1 MSANLKVHELQHL
14 AAAMAHEV
22 RNPLNSMAIHVE
34 LLESRLRK
42 EGAAPEAMKSL
53 AVLADEIERVDQIL
67 EQYLSFAGPTE
78 SARTTIEARALLDGV
93 LGRLADDAKVRGVS
107 LALEGGEG
115 AWAVD
120 SEALTEALVA
130 VGENAIAA
138 SPAGAQVLISART
151 DEDRDQAEITIA
163 DGGTPIADADAGKVF
178 HMGSQRSSGQLGLT
192 VAKQIV
198 KGHGGSITV
207 KSREGGNLFTIRLPL
222 DFD

>member
-1 MSANLKVHELQHL
+1 MKVHELQHL

-42 EGAAPEAMKSL
+42 EGAAPEALKSL
-53 AVLADEIERVDQIL
+53 GVLADEIERVDKIL
-67 EQYLSFAGPTE
+67 EQYLAFAGPTE
-78 SARTTIEARALLDGV
+78 AARVTLPARQLLDGV
-93 LGRLADDAKVRGVS
+93 VARLADAAKARGVT

-120 SEALTEALVA
+120 AEALSEALVA

-138 SPAGAQVLISART
+138 SPAGSQVIICART
-151 DEDRDQAEITIA
+151 DEDRDQAEVTIA
-163 DGGTPIADADAGKVF
+163 DAAAPIEAAEVAKVF
-178 HMGSQRSSGQLGLT
+178 HMGSERSGGELGLT

-222 DFD
+222 DFEGES